1 MQIVFDRGLETQ
13 NAINVSFFGENLN
26 RGTLNASM
34 TKRLTAE
41 DNAVPDLG
49 TLKKRF
55 SVLEIVDG
63 SVSVPVQGSYNTVLD
78 ASAAYNSATK
88 EYSVTVILGHTEAQA

>member
-13 NAINVSFFGENLN
+13 NAINIAFFGENMN

-34 TKRLTAE
+34 AKRLTAE

-49 TLKKRF
+49 TLKNRF

-63 SVSVPVQGSYNTVLD
+63 SVPVPVQGSYNTVLD
-78 ASAAYNSATK
+78 ASAAYNSISK
-88 EYSVTVILGHTEAQA
+88 EYSVTVILGHTEAQT

>member
-13 NAINVSFFGENLN
+13 NAINIVFFGENVN

-34 TKRLTAE
+34 VKNLTAE

-55 SVLEIVDG
+55 SVLEIVDD

-78 ASAAYNSATK
+78 ASAAYNSTTK
-88 EYSVTVILGHTEAQA
+88 EYSVTVILGHTEAQT